1 MLLITMMSENGELW
15 NTYNETTYFLRTL
28 EPKQQ
33 WGRTAYTSETSLA
46 NLGSISQSLDLSLHY
61 KKSDLSCL
69 TLQGNKRIFR
79 QEITFWFISVILF
92 PTLISYWL
100 YKKYS
105 RSGLLITPP
114 HTPPPP
120 VYSEW
125 NKVINTNIWHQ
136 SCFHVSCPKGYRNRY
151 QYSEDYWEVQ
161 SPLDSL

>member
-100 YKKYS
+100 YKKYN

-114 HTPPPP
+114 HPPPP
-120 VYSEW
+120 SLFW
-125 NKVINTNIWHQ
+125 MKQSNKYKNLTPKLF
-136 SCFHVSCPKGYRNRY
+136 SCLLPKRI
-151 QYSEDYWEVQ
+151 QK
-161 SPLDSL
+161 